1 MKKCWRIH
9 LRRDLMR
16 YISEGLTPNRVRRI
30 EDHLLDCGE
39 CRDTV
44 ARLRSGQRFAAQLP
58 RITPQRDAWNA
69 IEAAIDQMDAPAA
82 RPAEPSANAARWRSR
97 LFAPRF
103 ALAAVAGAILLAVV
117 FVTLHRHAAPELEP
131 SGLKSLEA
139 VDWDE
144 FHPVHIRDIESNT
157 KPHVVAEGYVSEV
170 RVNDEDGDL
179 SFRLVDNLGEQERFI
194 VCEIIDP
201 IRLKPPAVGSR
212 VRVYGVSRYDG
223 EHDHNWYEVHPV
235 LNIEVVR

>member
-1 MKKCWRIH
+1 MRKCWRIN
-9 LRRDLMR
+9 LQRDLMR
-16 YISEGLTPNRVRRI
+16 YVTDGLTPGRVRRV

-44 ARLRSGQRFAAQLP
+44 ARLRGGHRFAAQLP
-58 RITPQRDAWNA
+58 RVTPQRDVWNA
-69 IEAAIDQMDAPAA
+69 IDAAIDQMGAPAA
-82 RPAEPSANAARWRSR
+82 PPARSPAAWRRS
-97 LFAPRF
+97 FAPRF
-103 ALAAVAGAILLAVV
+103 ILAGVAGAVLLCLV
-117 FVTLHRHAAPELEP
+117 FVALYRRAATEP
-131 SGLKSLEA
+131 GPAGLKTLEA

-144 FHPVHIRDIESNT
+144 FHPVRISDIESNT
-157 KPHVVAEGYVSEV
+157 KPHVVAEGYVSEL

-201 IRLKPPAVGSR
+201 IRLKPPTVGSH

>member
-1 MKKCWRIH
+1 
-9 LRRDLMR
+9 MR
-16 YISEGLTPNRVRRI
+16 YVTDELTPDGVRRI
-30 EDHLLDCGE
+30 EDHLLDCGD

-58 RITPQRDAWNA
+58 RITPQRDVWDA
-69 IEAAIDQMDAPAA
+69 IEAAIDREDTQPAHPA
-82 RPAEPSANAARWRSR
+82 RTTSRAAAWRRW
-97 LFAPRF
+97 LLTPRF
-103 ALAAVAGAILLAVV
+103 ALAAIAGAMLLSVV
-117 FVTLHRHAAPELEP
+117 FVTLHHRAAPEQETA
-131 SGLKSLEA
+131 GLKSLEA

-144 FHPVHIRDIESNT
+144 FHPVRISDIESNT

>member
-1 MKKCWRIH
+1 MMKCWRTIR
-9 LRRDLMR
+9 RRDLTR
-16 YISEGLTPNRVRRI
+16 YVTDDLTPERVRRM
-30 EDHLLDCGE
+30 EDHLLDCGD
-39 CRDTV
+39 CRDMV
-44 ARLRSGQRFAAQLP
+44 ARLRGGGRLASQLP
-58 RITPQRDAWNA
+58 RITPQRDVWEA
-69 IEAAIDQMDAPAA
+69 IEAAIDQEDARTA
-82 RPAEPSANAARWRSR
+82 RDARTSKDAARWRG
-97 LFAPRF
+97 LLLNPRF
-103 ALAAVAGAILLAVV
+103 ALTAIVLAILLSAV
-117 FVTLHRHAAPELEP
+117 FVTLHRRVAPEQEP
-131 SGLKSLEA
+131 AGLKMLEA

-144 FHPVHIRDIESNT
+144 FHPVRISDIESNT

>member
-1 MKKCWRIH
+1 MKCWRTI
-9 LRRDLMR
+9 RRRELTR
-16 YISEGLTPNRVRRI
+16 YVTDGLTPERVRRM
-30 EDHLLDCGE
+30 EDHLLDCGD
-39 CRDTV
+39 CRDAV
-44 ARLRSGQRFAAQLP
+44 ARLRGGQRFAAHLP
-58 RITPQRDAWNA
+58 RVTPRRDVWDA
-69 IEAAIDQMDAPAA
+69 IEAAIDREDVQPSPRVPARRA
-82 RPAEPSANAARWRSR
+82 VRWRAV
-97 LFAPRF
+97 LLDPRF
-103 ALAAVAGAILLAVV
+103 ALTAAAVVILSSAA
-117 FVTLHRHAAPELEP
+117 FVGLRLHAASGQEP
-131 SGLKSLEA
+131 AGLKTLEA

-144 FHPVHIRDIESNT
+144 FHPVSISDIERNT

-179 SFRLVDNLGEQERFI
+179 SFKLVDRLGEQERFI

>member
-1 MKKCWRIH
+1 MMKCWRVN

-16 YISEGLTPNRVRRI
+16 YITDGLTPNRARRV

-58 RITPQRDAWNA
+58 RIAPQRDVWARL
-69 IEAAIDQMDAPAA
+69 EAAIDQMDAPAA
-82 RPAEPSANAARWRSR
+82 QTAGSAANWRSR
-97 LFAPRF
+97 LLVPRF
-103 ALAAVAGAILLAVV
+103 ALAAIAGVVLLSVV
-117 FVTLHRHAAPELEP
+117 FITLYHRAAPEP
-131 SGLKSLEA
+131 GPTGLKTLEA

-144 FHPVHIRDIESNT
+144 FHPVRISDIESNT

-179 SFRLVDNLGEQERFI
+179 SFRLVDNLSAQERFI

-201 IRLKPPAVGSR
+201 IRLKPPTVGSR

>member
-1 MKKCWRIH
+1 M
-9 LRRDLMR
+9 RRRELTR
-16 YISEGLTPNRVRRI
+16 YVTDGLTPERVRRM
-30 EDHLLDCGE
+30 EDHLLDCGD
-39 CRDTV
+39 CRDAV
-44 ARLRSGQRFAAQLP
+44 ARLRGGQRFAAHLP
-58 RITPQRDAWNA
+58 RVTPRRDVWDA
-69 IEAAIDQMDAPAA
+69 IEAAIDREDVQPAPSLPA
-82 RPAEPSANAARWRSR
+82 RRAVRWRAV
-97 LFAPRF
+97 LLNPRF
-103 ALAAVAGAILLAVV
+103 ALTAAAVMILSSAI
-117 FVTLHRHAAPELEP
+117 FVAARFHAAAEQGPA
-131 SGLKSLEA
+131 GLKTLEA

-144 FHPVHIRDIESNT
+144 FHPVNISDIERNT

-179 SFRLVDNLGEQERFI
+179 SFKLVDRLGEQDRFI

>member
-1 MKKCWRIH
+1 
-9 LRRDLMR
+9 MR
-16 YISEGLTPNRVRRI
+16 YVTEGLTPNRVRRI

-58 RITPQRDAWNA
+58 RIMPQRDLWNA
-69 IEAAIDQMDAPAA
+69 IEAAIDQTDTRAA
-82 RPAEPSANAARWRSR
+82 RPARPPRNTARWRN
-97 LFAPRF
+97 LLVAPRF
-103 ALAAVAGAILLAVV
+103 ALAAIAGIVLLSVV
-117 FVTLHRHAAPELEP
+117 FITLHHRTAAEPEP
-131 SGLKSLEA
+131 AGLKSLEA

-144 FHPVHIRDIESNT
+144 FHPVRISDIESNT
-157 KPHVVAEGYVSEV
+157 KPHVVAEGYVSEL

-201 IRLKPPAVGSR
+201 IRLKPPTVGSR

>member
-1 MKKCWRIH
+1 MKCWRIIQ
-9 LRRDLMR
+9 RRELMR
-16 YISEGLTPNRVRRI
+16 YVTDELTPDRVRRM
-30 EDHLLDCGE
+30 EDHLLDCGD

-58 RITPQRDAWNA
+58 RITPQRDVWDA
-69 IEAAIDQMDAPAA
+69 IEAAIDRDGAHPARDA
-82 RPAEPSANAARWRSR
+82 RTTWSAARWRS
-97 LFAPRF
+97 LLLTPRF
-103 ALAAVAGAILLAVV
+103 ALAAIAGAMLLSVV
-117 FVTLHRHAAPELEP
+117 FVTLHRRAAPEPEP
-131 SGLKSLEA
+131 AGLKTLEA

-144 FHPVHIRDIESNT
+144 FHPVRISDIESNT

>member
-1 MKKCWRIH
+1 MMKCWQIIR
-9 LRRDLMR
+9 RRDLMR
-16 YISEGLTPNRVRRI
+16 YVTDELTPDRVRRI
-30 EDHLLDCGE
+30 EDHLLNCGD

-44 ARLRSGQRFAAQLP
+44 ARLRSGQRFAVQLP
-58 RITPQRDAWNA
+58 RITPQRDVWDA
-69 IEAAIDQMDAPAA
+69 IEAAIDQGDKRGA
-82 RPAEPSANAARWRSR
+82 RPARPTGSAARWRSR
-97 LFAPRF
+97 LLSPRF
-103 ALAAVAGAILLAVV
+103 ALAAIAGAMLLSVV
-117 FVTLHRHAAPELEP
+117 FVTLHRRAAPEQGP
-131 SGLKSLEA
+131 AGLKFLEA

-144 FHPVHIRDIESNT
+144 FHPVRISDIESNT

>member
-1 MKKCWRIH
+1 MMKCWRVN

-16 YISEGLTPNRVRRI
+16 YVTDELTPDRVRRI
-30 EDHLLDCGE
+30 EDHLLDCGD

-44 ARLRSGQRFAAQLP
+44 AHLRGGQRFAAQLP
-58 RITPQRDAWNA
+58 CITPQRDVWDA
-69 IEAAIDQMDAPAA
+69 IEAAIDREEA
-82 RPAEPSANAARWRSR
+82 RPAYPAQTTGSAARWRSR
-97 LFAPRF
+97 LLTPRF
-103 ALAAVAGAILLAVV
+103 ALAAIAGAVLLSVV
-117 FVTLHRHAAPELEP
+117 LVTLHRRAAPEQEP
-131 SGLKSLEA
+131 AGLKSFEA
-139 VDWDE
+139 ADWRE
-144 FHPVHIRDIESNT
+144 FHPVHISDIESNT

-170 RVNDEDGDL
+170 RFDDKDGDL
-179 SFRLVDNLGEQERFI
+179 TFRLVDNLGEQERFI